1 MRTLAIGNQK
11 GGVGKTT
18 TAYNLAHALADRGRL
33 VLLVDID
40 PQASLTA
47 AAGVELQPGRS
58 IAEVLSGRAALGD
71 ILQDLRPGL
80 SLAPSDIE
88 LSETELVLVGR
99 ISREY
104 ALKRALGS
112 LAGRFDYALLD
123 LPPSLGLLT
132 LNGLA
137 AADQV
142 LIPAIPQYLDLRALA
157 IFTKT
162 IDLVKADINPGLQ
175 IAGILPTFYDSRLKL
190 HAEVLQ
196 TWQAAGLPV
205 LPLRVKRSVR
215 FAESPIT
222 GEPLS
227 AYASELA
234 GVYSELAEILDH
246 AQKTT

>member
-1 MRTLAIGNQK
+1 M
-11 GGVGKTT
+11 
-18 TAYNLAHALADRGRL
+18 
-33 VLLVDID
+33 
-40 PQASLTA
+40 
-47 AAGVELQPGRS
+47 
-58 IAEVLSGRAALGD
+58 AEVLTGGAAPGE
-71 ILQDLRPGL
+71 ILQELRPGL
-80 SLAPSDIE
+80 HLAPGDIALAESE
-88 LSETELVLVGR
+88 LILVGK

-162 IDLVKADINPGLQ
+162 VELVKADINQGLQ

-190 HAEVLQ
+190 HAEVIAA
-196 TWQAAGLPV
+196 WESAGLPV

-227 AYASELA
+227 DYAPELA
-234 GVYSELAEILDH
+234 GVYSQLAEYIDH
-246 AQKTT
+246 A